1 MKGKLVIWES
11 PGSYAGYDP
20 VGHILVVSKHR
31 DSDALSRSN
40 WDEAYKRIAKA
51 ADVKSLHDVADLYEG
66 GWPTGRRLNPD
77 QMPYA
82 YTFSAS
88 HCLVGWVE
96 YMLVRPDSPL
106 ELVEE
111 AQAIADDLASYPALN
126 EDAWSELEWNE
137 AQDYWASMSLRDR
150 LEIITDYHGKR
161 VCSIF
166 AIRRDYI
173 PEDDTGFIFERL
185 NGH

>member
-1 MKGKLVIWES
+1 
-11 PGSYAGYDP
+11 
-20 VGHILVVSKHR
+20 
-31 DSDALSRSN
+31 
-40 WDEAYKRIAKA
+40 
-51 ADVKSLHDVADLYEG
+51 
-66 GWPTGRRLNPD
+66 
-77 QMPYA
+77 MPAA

-96 YMLVRPDSPL
+96 YMLVRPDAPETVL
-106 ELVEE
+106 KE
-111 AQAIADDLASYPALN
+111 AQEIADDLAGYPALN

-150 LEIITDYHGKR
+150 LEIITDSRGER

-173 PEDDTGFIFERL
+173 PEDDNGFIFERL
-185 NGH
+185 NGC

>member
-1 MKGKLVIWES
+1 MKGKLDIWTS

-20 VGHILVVSKHR
+20 VGHILVASKHR

-40 WDEAYKRIAKA
+40 WTEACQRIAKA
-51 ADVKSLHDVADLYEG
+51 ANVETLPDLADLYEG
-66 GWPTGRRLNPD
+66 GWPSGRRLEPEE
-77 QMPYA
+77 MPAA

-88 HCLVGWVE
+88 HCMVGWVE
-96 YMLVRPDSPL
+96 YMLVRPDAPESVL
-106 ELVEE
+106 KEV
-111 AQAIADDLASYPALN
+111 QAIADDIAAYPALN

-150 LEIITDYHGKR
+150 LEIITDSRGER
-161 VCSIF
+161 ACSIF

-173 PEDDTGFIFERL
+173 PEDDNGFIFERL
-185 NGH
+185 NGC